1 MKKGKRAGNSP
12 IGIDVL
18 EGNLIF
24 GALVELVLNNPFV
37 TVHIKELNLC
47 L

>member
-1 MKKGKRAGNSP
+1 MKKGKRAGDSP

-18 EGNLIF
+18 EGKSYF
-24 GALVELVLNNPFV
+24 GVLVELVLNNLFV
-37 TVHIKELNLC
+37 TVHIRELSLC